1 MKIQEKDILTVDQ
14 GLIVQQV
21 NRKGVMGKGLAL
33 QIAQKWPIVKQRY
46 LEYCRS
52 GRRIHLG
59 DVFSVKVGPG
69 LYVVNLFGQDDYG
82 NSPEVCYTSYPA
94 LVDGFRKIAE
104 VDGSHKIHIPF
115 QLGCGNGGGNWT
127 VVSALIEQILPSAII
142 CRKPST
148 SVLAASRLSQNA
160 II

>member
-1 MKIQEKDILTVDQ
+1 MEIQEMDILTVDQ
-14 GLIVQQV
+14 GLIVHQV

-33 QIAQKWPIVKQRY
+33 QIAQKWPEVKRRY
-46 LEYCRS
+46 LEHCRS
-52 GRRIHLG
+52 GRRIRLG

-82 NSPEVCYTSYPA
+82 NDPDICYTSYPA

-115 QLGCGNGGGNWT
+115 QLGCGNANGNWT
-127 VVSALIEQILPSAII
+127 VVSALIQQILPSAII
-142 CRKPST
+142 CRKAST
-148 SVLAASRLSQNA
+148 PVLAAVGLSQNA
-160 II
+160 IT